1 MLNVDVVILLVT
13 RSHDVL
19 LNHLNVDVSNLSL
32 ITIEDLGDLFKSG
45 TTGLDVEDSDEDEF
59 KEDPALVVVSK
70 WYSEDQS
77 VQNLQRR

>member
-19 LNHLNVDVSNLSL
+19 LNHLNVDVSNLSV

-59 KEDPALVVVSK
+59 EEDPTLIVVSK
-70 WYSEDQS
+70 
-77 VQNLQRR
+77 

>member
-1 MLNVDVVILLVT
+1 MDVVVLLVT

-19 LNHLNVDVSNLSL
+19 LHHLNVDVSNLSLSL

-59 KEDPALVVVSK
+59 EEDPALVVVSK
-70 WYSEDQS
+70 
-77 VQNLQRR
+77 